1 MPMRLRDLGEFGL
14 IDLIRKKTQ
23 TPRVRG
29 VHLGIGD
36 DAAHVSTP
44 GDSLLFTSDLLIE
57 GVHFNRDWISMR
69 DLGHKSLTVSLSDIA
84 AMGGRPAY
92 FLLSLALPDLATQT
106 AAALVRGIHAAAAE
120 HGATLVGGDTCAAD
134 RVIIDVFLAGFA
146 PYGAVTRAGARA
158 GDDIYVTG
166 TLGDSALGLTLLS
179 EPRPGDLATDLALSE
194 PGIGD
199 SATDRA
205 PLSEPRNTVSA
216 RDRDSDTLGD
226 SATGRALLS
235 EPPRGDSGT
244 GRAPLSE
251 TRSRVSARDRNYLVR
266 RHHRP
271 TARVTTGMEL
281 ARQGLARAMMDVS
294 DGLTQDLG
302 HICRASGT
310 GAVVY
315 QDRVPLSPVFRRVAG
330 PGDLACA
337 LSGGEDYELLFTAR
351 SDARKAV
358 ERVARRTG
366 VAITRIGECVPRRHG
381 LMLVDPRGERAPLTA
396 PGYDHFKERADGKK
410 ANRSS

>member
-1 MPMRLRDLGEFGL
+1 M
-14 IDLIRKKTQ
+14 
-23 TPRVRG
+23 
-29 VHLGIGD
+29 
-36 DAAHVSTP
+36 
-44 GDSLLFTSDLLIE
+44 
-57 GVHFNRDWISMR
+57 
-69 DLGHKSLTVSLSDIA
+69 
-84 AMGGRPAY
+84 
-92 FLLSLALPDLATQT
+92 
-106 AAALVRGIHAAAAE
+106 
-120 HGATLVGGDTCAAD
+120 GGDTCAAD

-166 TLGDSALGLTLLS
+166 KLGDSALGLALLS
-179 EPRPGDLATDLALSE
+179 EPRTGDLATDLALSE

-199 SATDRA
+199 SATG
-205 PLSEPRNTVSA
+205 L
-216 RDRDSDTLGD
+216 
-226 SATGRALLS
+226 
-235 EPPRGDSGT
+235 
-244 GRAPLSE
+244 APLSE

-294 DGLTQDLG
+294 DGLAQDLG

-315 QDRVPLSPVFRRVAG
+315 QDRVPLSPAYRRVAG

-337 LSGGEDYELLFTAR
+337 LSGGEDYELLFTAA
-351 SDARKAV
+351 SDARKGV
-358 ERVARRTG
+358 ERVAWRTG

-381 LMLVDPRGERAPLTA
+381 LTLVDPRGERAPLTA
-396 PGYDHFKERADGKK
+396 PGYDHFKGRADGKK
-410 ANRSS
+410 ANRSF

>member
-23 TPRVRG
+23 TPRARG
-29 VHLGIGD
+29 VRLGIGD
-36 DAAHVSTP
+36 DAARVSTP

-106 AAALVRGIHAAAAE
+106 AAALLRGVHAAAAE
-120 HGATLVGGDTCAAD
+120 HGAALVGGDTCAAD

-146 PYGAVTRAGARA
+146 PHGAVTRAGARA

-166 TLGDSALGLTLLS
+166 TLGDSALGL
-179 EPRPGDLATDLALSE
+179 AL
-194 PGIGD
+194 
-199 SATDRA
+199 
-205 PLSEPRNTVSA
+205 
-216 RDRDSDTLGD
+216 
-226 SATGRALLS
+226 
-235 EPPRGDSGT
+235 
-244 GRAPLSE
+244 LSE

-271 TARVTTGMEL
+271 TARVKTGMEL

-294 DGLTQDLG
+294 DGLAQDLG

-315 QDRVPLSPVFRRVAG
+315 QDRVPLSPAFRRVAG

-381 LMLVDPRGERAPLTA
+381 LTLVDPRGERVPLTA
-396 PGYDHFKERADGKK
+396 PGYDHFKGKADGKK
-410 ANRSS
+410 ANRSF

>member
-1 MPMRLRDLGEFGL
+1 MRLRDLGEFGL

-23 TPRVRG
+23 TPRARG
-29 VHLGIGD
+29 VRLGIGD

-146 PYGAVTRAGARA
+146 PHGAVTRAGARA

-179 EPRPGDLATDLALSE
+179 EPPPGDL
-194 PGIGD
+194 
-199 SATDRA
+199 ATDRA

-235 EPPRGDSGT
+235 EPPRGDSAT
-244 GRAPLSE
+244 GLAPLSE

-294 DGLTQDLG
+294 DGLAQDLG

-315 QDRVPLSPVFRRVAG
+315 QDRVPLSPAFRRVAG

-366 VAITRIGECVPRRHG
+366 VAITRIGECVPRRQG
-381 LMLVDPRGERAPLTA
+381 LTLVDPRGERVPLTA
-396 PGYDHFKERADGKK
+396 PGYDHFKGRADGKK
-410 ANRSS
+410 ANRSF